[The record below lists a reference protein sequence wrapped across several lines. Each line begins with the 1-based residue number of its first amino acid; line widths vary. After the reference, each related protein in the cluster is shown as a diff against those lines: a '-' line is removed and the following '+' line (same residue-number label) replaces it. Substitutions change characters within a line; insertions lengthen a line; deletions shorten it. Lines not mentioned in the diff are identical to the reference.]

1 MADCDHNCLITE
13 LQSNPPQYRCSK
25 HGTVQMDDDG
35 NVYVP
40 RAKELKEMKEENARL
55 KQRLDTLKSQK

>member
-1 MADCDHNCLITE
+1 MAECDHNCLISE

-35 NVYVP
+35 NVCVP
-40 RAKELKEMKEENARL
+40 RTKTLKEENARL
-55 KQRLDTLKSQK
+55 KQRLDTLKSKK